1 MQKKP
6 FKESLIGERVELRRP
21 AATMEHAKEMFALLI
36 RNEFFYPWRLS
47 LVELKSAEEC
57 LALILRRL
65 GEFDA
70 MRSVYYDIYA
80 DGVYIGE
87 VYARDIDYSSNAVK
101 NFGYFMDS
109 PFTRQG
115 LATESVRILETEL
128 FTNGV
133 HRICL
138 FCHFFDPAVLNMASE
153 TVAKKR
159 GYTFEGTSRDA
170 LYDKRNDR
178 YASERMF
185 SKLSTDD
192 DSMKF

>member
-6 FKESLIGERVELRRP
+6 FKESLAGERIELRRP
-21 AATMEHAKEMFALLI
+21 AATMEHAKEMFELLG

-47 LVELKSAEEC
+47 LVELESAEEC
-57 LALILRRL
+57 LSLILRRL
-65 GEFDA
+65 EEFDA
-70 MRSVYYDIYA
+70 MQSVYYDIYA
-80 DGVYIGE
+80 DGAYIGE
-87 VYARDIDYSSNAVK
+87 VYARDIDYSSNAIK
-101 NFGYFMDS
+101 NFGYFMDKS
-109 PFTRQG
+109 FTRQG
-115 LATESVRILETEL
+115 FATEAVRILEKEL
-128 FTNGV
+128 FMNGA

-138 FCHFFDPAVLNMASE
+138 FCHFFDPTVLNVASE

-159 GYTFEGTSRDA
+159 GFTFEGTSRDA

-192 DSMKF
+192 DSVKF